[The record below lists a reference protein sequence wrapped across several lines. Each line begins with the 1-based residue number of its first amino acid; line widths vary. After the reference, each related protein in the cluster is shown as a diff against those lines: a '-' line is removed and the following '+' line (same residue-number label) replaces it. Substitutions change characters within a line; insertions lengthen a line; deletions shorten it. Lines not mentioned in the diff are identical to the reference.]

1 MKPQLAGRDKP
12 KTSEASMNGS
22 GLKPLKAGPLTRLS
36 GRAAPGN
43 HYI

>member
-22 GLKPLKAGPLTRLS
+22 SLNILGLKPLKAGPLTRLL
-36 GRAAPGN
+36 GN
-43 HYI
+43 H